1 MDIEHPL
8 GETPSGPHAPGHL
21 TFLSASRAASLFLGM
36 TSESPGFIGKYSH
49 GLTLSSGPLEKKIQV
64 ALNLE

>member
-8 GETPSGPHAPGHL
+8 GETPSGPHAPGRL
-21 TFLSASRAASLFLGM
+21 TFLIASRAASLFLDM
-36 TSESPGFIGKYSH
+36 RAELPGFIGKYSQ
-49 GLTLSSGPLEKKIQV
+49 GLTLLSRPLEKKSQV